1 MTGTAATEED
11 EFRKIYGMDVVVI
24 PTNKPLI
31 RNEQRDAVY
40 KTERAKFKAALEE
53 IQRRNELG
61 QPVLVGTISVEK
73 SEMLSKMLKRQG
85 IPHEVLNAVNHARE
99 AYIIAQA
106 GRKGA
111 VTIST
116 NMAGRGTDIV
126 LGGNPELLVKERL
139 VRQFGRDEHELDE
152 EQQGQWEKRRVELLE
167 KAIREA
173 ENEREQVLAAGGLHV
188 LGTERHESRRI
199 DNQLRGRSGRQ
210 GDPGSSQF
218 IVSLEDDL
226 MRLFGS
232 DNIASLMDRFGMDE
246 TIPIDHPLVS
256 GAIERA
262 QKRVESRNFEIRRH
276 LLDYDDVLNQQR
288 EVIYG
293 QRRRV
298 LEGEEMRQPVL
309 EMVEEVIGRVV
320 QEHFGDKGY
329 LEDPEIEALLRLG
342 EEYFLPRG
350 QIRPQALRD
359 LEQEEVNRLFCKEAQ
374 AFYEARELALGFETM
389 RELER
394 VVLLRTVDRHWMQ
407 FIDDMH
413 HLRHEIYLQAYGQ
426 REPIV
431 QYRLE
436 SYNMF
441 EDMRCQIQKDV
452 VRAIYQ
458 LRVVAPPQRRAVT
471 GPTAG
476 LRPRAVS
483 IGGGSGAAPASQPA
497 SRPPRPVTVEK
508 VGRNEPCPC
517 GSGKKYKKCCGQ

>member
-1 MTGTAATEED
+1 
-11 EFRKIYGMDVVVI
+11 VVII
-24 PTNKPLI
+24 PTNKPLV
-31 RNEQRDAVY
+31 RDELRDAVY
-40 KTERAKFKAALEE
+40 KTERAKFKAALDE
-53 IQRRNELG
+53 IQHRNELG

-116 NMAGRGTDIV
+116 NMAGRGTDII
-126 LGGNPELLVKERL
+126 LGGNPELLVEERL
-139 VRQFGRDEHELDE
+139 LRQFGKKPHDLDE
-152 EQQGQWEKRRVELLE
+152 EQQEQWKKRRAELLE

-173 ENEREQVLAAGGLHV
+173 ESEREQVLVAGGLHV

-246 TIPIDHPLVS
+246 EIPIDHPLVS

-262 QKRVESRNFEIRRH
+262 QKKVESRNFEIRRH
-276 LLDYDDVLNQQR
+276 LIDYDDVLNQQR

-298 LEGEEMRQPVL
+298 LEGEEMRQPIL
-309 EMVEEVIGRVV
+309 EMIEEVIDRVV
-320 QEHFGDKGY
+320 REHFADKGY
-329 LEDPEIEALLRLG
+329 LEEQEISSLLRMG
-342 EEYFLPRG
+342 EDFFLRRG
-350 QIRPQALRD
+350 QVTPQELPD
-359 LEQEEVNRLFCKEAQ
+359 LEQEEVSSLFRDEAEG
-374 AFYEARELALGFETM
+374 FYDAREKELGPETM

-413 HLRHEIYLQAYGQ
+413 RLRHEIYLQAYGQ
-426 REPIV
+426 RDPIV

-441 EDMRCQIQKDV
+441 EDMRFQIQKDV

-476 LRPRAVS
+476 LRPRVASV
-483 IGGGSGAAPASQPA
+483 GGGSGAAPASQSASKPA
-497 SRPPRPVTVEK
+497 PAQPVTVDK

-517 GSGKKYKKCCGQ
+517 GSGKKHKKCCGQ